1 MMILVKAQSL
11 RLKFQAPKQAFYPT
25 LTFIAL
31 VQPSLQTTQENSK
44 DSLFGAMIP
53 PTGTIPGSFIP
64 STMPGAGVFNPVG
77 VQHQQSS
84 TDKTPQCAET
94 MEAELTLQGK
104 WVYKHILHN
113 VNTSHMQLLAHGMLL
128 FYSIEQKKRILL
140 NLAAV
145 Q

>member
-1 MMILVKAQSL
+1 MYVKQPLKYAILISYNVSCESAVLL
-11 RLKFQAPKQAFYPT
+11 RLNFQAPKQAFYPT

-44 DSLFGAMIP
+44 DSLFGGMIP

-64 STMPGAGVFNPVG
+64 SAMPGAGVFNPVG

-84 TDKTPQCAET
+84 TDKTPQSAET

-113 VNTSHMQLLAHGMLL
+113 VNICSKYTVCCY
-128 FYSIEQKKRILL
+128 FI
-140 NLAAV
+140 V
-145 Q
+145 